1 MLRFLFSS
9 VGSWLIFV
17 VKMPGS
23 ILLPRKNEHYDRQRF
38 LERSS
43 EGEAAVD
50 EDDEQQRQQQ
60 QEGSSRS
67 PLVAAVAKFN
77 STLSELDRAN
87 AVIETLRTELH
98 GSRTAQRNLEKNLEG
113 KISEL
118 KRLADRLQAQNTEHN
133 GRFSQLYQEA
143 ENVRRRNK
151 GLEQRNRKLEEDIKS
166 LEQEKAKSYIGGE
179 SFRDSGPTPH
189 LLVGAVECVQQAV
202 SGFTKL
208 FVDSL
213 RKLDVDCDRM
223 ARNLVP
229 PNVLMDVTTTAG
241 RKFVFQSFICHVMFS
256 EFENECFGVQAF
268 QSRTL
273 DHEQYRNESFG
284 QYQGLR
290 NVEDPGKLVYAPA
303 SDSFFRS
310 FCFHKYETL
319 TRELRSYMNA
329 PESDAN
335 LAAIRSKMEQKFLKL
350 AQCVWLIHRLAFSFD
365 PMARIFRVLPG
376 MSFDEMYMQSVV
388 MGGHGYEEDDDGGG
402 DAGMHTEEVV
412 VPTVGL
418 MVVPGFFVRRII
430 VRSSVYLVTKPSLSS
445 SSMSSNVPE
454 HHQALTISSENN
466 TTKEDPEALATT
478 DPRGLTE

>member
-23 ILLPRKNEHYDRQRF
+23 ILLPRKNDHHDSQRF

-43 EGEAAVD
+43 EGEAVA
-50 EDDEQQRQQQ
+50 DEQQQQ
-60 QEGSSRS
+60 GSSRS
-67 PLVAAVAKFN
+67 SPVDAVAKLD

-98 GSRTAQRNLEKNLEG
+98 ESRIAQRNLEKNLEG
-113 KISEL
+113 KVSEL

-189 LLVGAVECVQQAV
+189 LLVGAVEGVQQAV

-213 RKLDVDCDRM
+213 RKLDVDCDLM

-319 TRELRSYMNA
+319 TRELRSYMNT

-376 MSFDEMYMQSVV
+376 MSFDEMYMHSVV
-388 MGGHGYEEDDDGGG
+388 MGGHGYEEDD

-454 HHQALTISSENN
+454 HHQALTIASENN

-478 DPRGLTE
+478 DPRGFTE